1 MMGKTMACLTQKIRN
16 KLHYVLVLSPRG
28 HGKPAAKEVWDTQ
41 YQSGKWEFLGS
52 LDEMAR
58 YMIIH
63 GYIHQVAERLGDK
76 RLALLDIGCG
86 HGQLLRYLDPSCF
99 ETYLGI
105 DFSKEAIDRARS
117 YSSANAR
124 FEDADMEKWESH
136 AHFDIII
143 FNEALYYALE
153 PVKTLLRYQS
163 FLRENGLFIVSMCK
177 QENHYLILSKLHK
190 SFCTLSSVELTTDR
204 QQTWK
209 VQLIAMK

>member
-1 MMGKTMACLTQKIRN
+1 MIGKKMAGLTQKIRN
-16 KLHYVLVLSPRG
+16 KLHHALVLAPRG
-28 HGKPAAKEVWDTQ
+28 HGKPAAKELWDTQ
-41 YQSGKWEFLGS
+41 YLNGKWEFLGS

-63 GYIHQVAERLGDK
+63 GYIHQVSERLGNK

-86 HGQLLRYLDPSCF
+86 HGQLLHYLPPSFF

-105 DFSKEAIDRARS
+105 DFSKEAIDRACS
-117 YSSANAR
+117 LSSANAQ
-124 FEDADMEKWESH
+124 FLEADMEKWEGH
-136 AHFDIII
+136 AQFDVII

-153 PVKTLLRYQS
+153 PVKTLLRYKS

-177 QENHYLILSKLHK
+177 QENHYLILSKLHRN
-190 SFCTLSSVELTTDR
+190 FCTLSSVELTADQ

-209 VQLIAMK
+209 VQLIAPK